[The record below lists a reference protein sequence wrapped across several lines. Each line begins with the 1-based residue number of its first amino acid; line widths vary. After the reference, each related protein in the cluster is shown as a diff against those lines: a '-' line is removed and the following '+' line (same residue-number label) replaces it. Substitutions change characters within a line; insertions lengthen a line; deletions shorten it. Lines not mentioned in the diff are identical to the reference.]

1 MSTVGNG
8 SSPGSSPGPTPAA
21 DARQRRREQWGWYF
35 YDWANST
42 FYTSVITVFGAL
54 YMSSVAAL
62 DAKSH
67 PERNGLTPCVDEHGV
82 DNNLVNCDITLL
94 GLTFPAGSLWG
105 YLLAASTVIQV
116 LILPITGAIADRS
129 QNKKRMLGFF
139 AFLGSAAS
147 ALLFFVSEDR
157 WELGVAL
164 YMLGNIGYGASIVT
178 YYSFLPDIATPDER
192 DDVSSRGWA
201 FGYLGGGVAL
211 AAQLAFYL
219 SHESFGI
226 SESMAVRICYLT
238 SGLWWA
244 LFTIIPLRRL
254 TERQA
259 PHGPEHGASV
269 LKAGFVELRDTLRAA
284 KAFPLTLAF
293 LGAYLV
299 FTDGI
304 STVVSVSAQY
314 GSEELKFGNE
324 VLIATILVIQF
335 VAYVG
340 GMLHGLVARRWGA
353 KKTILA
359 SLVVWMVVVASA
371 YFIEA
376 GQQFQFYAVAAGI
389 GLVLGGTNALSRSL
403 YSQMIPA
410 GKEAQ
415 YYSLYEIGERGTSW
429 LGPLLFAGVGQATGS
444 FRYAIIAL
452 LVFFVVGF
460 VLVALIPVRRA
471 IAEAGNPEPSV
482 L

>member
-1 MSTVGNG
+1 MSSVSG
-8 SSPGSSPGPTPAA
+8 GPAPAA
-21 DARQRRREQWGWYF
+21 DVRQRRREQRGWYF

-54 YMSSVAAL
+54 YMSTVAAD
-62 DAKSH
+62 DARADVA
-67 PERNGLTPCVDEHGV
+67 RNGPTPCVGPDGAG
-82 DNNLVNCDITLL
+82 DNLHNCDISLF

-105 YLLAASTVIQV
+105 YLLAAATVVQV
-116 LILPITGAIADRS
+116 LVLPVTGAIADRS
-129 QNKKRMLGFF
+129 QYKKRILGFF

-147 ALLFFVSEDR
+147 ALLFFVADGR
-157 WELGVAL
+157 WELGVVL
-164 YMLGNIGYGASIVT
+164 YMVGNIGYGASLVT
-178 YYSFLPDIATPDER
+178 YYSFLPDIASPDER
-192 DDVSSRGWA
+192 DDVSSKGWA

-211 AAQLAFYL
+211 ALQLAFYL
-219 SHESFGI
+219 GHESFGV
-226 SESMAVRICYLT
+226 SESTAVRICFLS
-238 SGLWWA
+238 SGVWWA
-244 LFTIIPLRRL
+244 LFTLIPLRRL
-254 TERQA
+254 RERQP
-259 PHGPEHGASV
+259 PHGAEHGASV
-269 LKAGFVELRDTLRAA
+269 VRAGFTELRNTVRHAR
-284 KAFPLTLAF
+284 AFPLTLAF

-299 FTDGI
+299 YTDGI

-314 GSEELKFGNE
+314 GKEELRFDNE

-340 GMLHGLVARRWGA
+340 GVTHGLVARRVGA
-353 KKTILA
+353 KKTILG
-359 SLVVWMVVVASA
+359 SLVVWMGVLGGA
-371 YFIEA
+371 YFIEVGA
-376 GQQFQFYAVAAGI
+376 QLQFYAVAAGI

-415 YYSLYEIGERGTSW
+415 YYSLYEVGERGTSW
-429 LGPLLFAGVGQATGS
+429 LGPLLFAAVGQATGS

-471 IAEAGNPEPSV
+471 IAAAGNPEPRV

>member
-1 MSTVGNG
+1 MSTVGSG
-8 SSPGSSPGPTPAA
+8 PSPAT

-35 YDWANST
+35 FDWANST

-54 YMSSVAAL
+54 YMSSVAAQ
-62 DAKSH
+62 DAKAH
-67 PERNGLTPCVDEHGV
+67 PERNGPTPCVDEHGV
-82 DNNLVNCDITLL
+82 DNNLVNCDVSLF

-105 YLLAASTVIQV
+105 YLLAISTVVQV

-129 QNKKRMLGFF
+129 QHKKRILGSF
-139 AFLGSAAS
+139 AFLGAAAS
-147 ALLFFVSEDR
+147 ALLFFVAGDR

-164 YMLGNIGYGASIVT
+164 YILGNIGYGVSVVV
-178 YYSFLPDIATPDER
+178 YYSFLPEIATPDER
-192 DDVSSRGWA
+192 DEVSSRGWA

-219 SHESFGI
+219 SRDALGV
-226 SESMAVRICYLT
+226 SEELAVRICYLS
-238 SGLWWA
+238 SGVWWA
-244 LFTIIPLRRL
+244 LFTLVALRRL
-254 TERQA
+254 RERQA
-259 PHGPEHGASV
+259 PHGRESGLSLV
-269 LKAGFVELRDTLRAA
+269 KAGFTELGETLRAA

-335 VAYVG
+335 VAYAG

-359 SLVVWMVVVASA
+359 SLAVWMIVITSA

-403 YSQMIPA
+403 FSQMIPP

-429 LGPLLFAGVGQATGS
+429 LGPLVFAAVGQATGS
-444 FRYAIIAL
+444 FRYSILAL

-471 IAEAGNPEPSV
+471 IAAVGNPEPSV